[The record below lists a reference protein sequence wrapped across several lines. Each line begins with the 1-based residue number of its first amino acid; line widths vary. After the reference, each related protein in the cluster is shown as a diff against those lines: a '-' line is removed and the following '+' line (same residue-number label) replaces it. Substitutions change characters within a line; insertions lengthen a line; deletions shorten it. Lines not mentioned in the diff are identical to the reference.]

1 MLHFDPLPE
10 PRDPLP
16 QITYRA
22 TLRRGGELSEILST
36 LDHPDYASAIVTL
49 QQLLPDGTAR
59 TFEQLDLTE
68 IFGAVHR
75 HELYEDAGR
84 IVPLYFYQ

>member
-10 PRDPLP
+10 PRDPRP
-16 QITYRA
+16 QVTYRA
-22 TLRRGGELSEILST
+22 TLRRGGDEPQILTS
-36 LDHPDYASAIVTL
+36 LDHDDFADAIVTL